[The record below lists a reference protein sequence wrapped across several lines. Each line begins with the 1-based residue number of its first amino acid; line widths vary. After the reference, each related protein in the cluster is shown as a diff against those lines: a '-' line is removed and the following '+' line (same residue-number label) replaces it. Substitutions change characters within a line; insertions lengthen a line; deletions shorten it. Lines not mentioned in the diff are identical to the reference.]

1 MVLSEKTNREDCLSH
16 LGKPNTPFKGRGAL
30 LQDEMAVVKPL
41 NARRAAQELSSASHY
56 VMQLAPLVA
65 PASKA
70 SSSVR
75 TPHRVGSSKLVRAIL
90 LMLLLLLAASFGVL
104 LAALLSM
111 QEPVQLD
118 SPQMVIEE
126 SCEINYSD
134 ALAPRAPAMPAPRCG
149 WAWQGW
155 KGPRCG
161 PSYFCRIGIKWR
173 LSLPTPTC
181 RPR

>member
-1 MVLSEKTNREDCLSH
+1 MVLREKTNSLSY
-16 LGKPNTPFKGRGAL
+16 LGKPNTPFKCRGAL
-30 LQDEMAVVKPL
+30 PQEEMAVVKPL
-41 NARRAAQELSSASHY
+41 NARRAAKELLSASVY
-56 VMQLAPLVA
+56 VMQLAPLA
-65 PASKA
+65 PPASKA
-70 SSSVR
+70 SSSAR
-75 TPHRVGSSKLVRAIL
+75 TPRRNGSSRLVRAIL

-104 LAALLSM
+104 LAALMSM

-126 SCEINYSD
+126 SCDIEYSD
-134 ALAPRAPAMPAPRCG
+134 ALAPRAPAMPAPRCS

-161 PSYFCRIGIKWR
+161 PSYFCRFGIKWR